1 MADLQLILQT
11 WPMADVRLAAPLFAQ
26 HAGGTA
32 ADRAQQ
38 LARCRGIA
46 ADRLEESAARAVVRA
61 WREVGIVAWALPL
74 TTLPEFARPV
84 VARAVDLRE
93 PDVLVAQISF
103 TAPPER
109 IALRQVVLALP
120 GRWQST
126 QLIQEQAAKK
136 KTSAVAVM
144 FDVATTGGIKTM
156 LQSRPSQNQPGKTTE
171 SQSDEPMLELAT
183 VAPARRI
190 QVFAR
195 RLDYRTLRQPA
206 RERVEDNWR
215 LWLAELHA
223 VLRPELAG
231 ADRLARTV
239 TTGLVER
246 DAIVADANDLGRT
259 GRWLMLRA
267 MAARL
272 PQETR

>member
-1 MADLQLILQT
+1 MADLQLVLQD
-11 WPMADVRLAAPLFAQ
+11 WPLADVRLAAPIFAQ

-46 ADRLEESAARAVVRA
+46 ADRLDETVARALVAA
-61 WREVGIVAWALPL
+61 WREAGIVAWALPL

-84 VARAVDLRE
+84 VARAVDLRD
-93 PDVLVAQISF
+93 PDALLAQIGF
-103 TAPPER
+103 TGPPER
-109 IALRQVVLALP
+109 IPYRQVVLALP
-120 GRWQST
+120 GRWQSV
-126 QLIQEQAAKK
+126 QQSQEQAAKK

-144 FDVATTGGIKTM
+144 FDVATTGGIKTLM
-156 LQSRPSQNQPGKTTE
+156 SSRPSQNTTGKMTE
-171 SQSDEPMLELAT
+171 TQTDEPMLELAT

-190 QVFAR
+190 HVFAR
-195 RLDYRTLRQPA
+195 RLDYRTLVQP

-215 LWLAELHA
+215 LWLAGLQS
-223 VLRPELAG
+223 VLRPEVAG
-231 ADRLARTV
+231 TDRLTRTV
-239 TTGLVER
+239 ATGLVDR

-267 MAARL
+267 MAKRL
-272 PQETR
+272 G

>member
-11 WPMADVRLAAPLFAQ
+11 WPMPDVRLAAPLFAQ

-32 ADRAQQ
+32 ADRAQH

-46 ADRLEESAARAVVRA
+46 ADRLEENAARAVVRA
-61 WREVGIVAWALPL
+61 WREVGIIAWALPL

-84 VARAVDLRE
+84 VARLVDVRE
-93 PDVLVAQISF
+93 PDVLLAQISF
-103 TAPPER
+103 SGPAER
-109 IALRQVVLALP
+109 IPLRQVVLALP

-126 QLIQEQAAKK
+126 LLQQEQVAKK
-136 KTSAVAVM
+136 KNTAVSVM
-144 FDVATTGGIKTM
+144 FDVATTGGIRT
-156 LQSRPSQNQPGKTTE
+156 LLSSRPSQNTAGKITE
-171 SQSDEPMLELAT
+171 SQTDEPMLELAT

-190 QVFAR
+190 HVFAR

-215 LWLAELHA
+215 LWLAELQA

-239 TTGLVER
+239 ATGLVER

-272 PQETR
+272 GG